1 VIFYYGTALWRV
13 VGFTEENALQIAV
26 ITGVVNIVTTLIAIR
41 YVEKWGRKPLLL
53 IGSVGMA
60 VSLGTQSW
68 PL

>member
-41 YVEKWGRKPLLL
+41 YV
-53 IGSVGMA
+53 
-60 VSLGTQSW
+60 
-68 PL
+68 